1 MKITKTALKRIIKE
15 ELANLRESRD
25 DERFKSYR
33 GIMSDEVPSMGTD
46 AEEEMSNQQ
55 RIEEVIDSIELVE
68 EYIRKAVDEFTPGFN
83 EGGPVYNAL
92 RHAKEEL
99 EALKGQI

>member
-1 MKITKTALKRIIKE
+1 MKLTKTALKRLIKE

-33 GIMSDEVPSMGTD
+33 GIMGDEVPSMGTD

-55 RIEEVIDSIELVE
+55 RIEEVIDSIELAL
-68 EYIRKAVDEFTPGFN
+68 EYSLASDAFGFGR
-83 EGGPVYNAL
+83 GGPVTVSLKNAKDL
-92 RHAKEEL
+92 LEEL
-99 EALKGQI
+99 AGGM

>member
-1 MKITKTALKRIIKE
+1 MKLTKTALKRIIKE

-55 RIEEVIDSIELVE
+55 RIEEVIDSIELAL
-68 EYIRKAVDEFTPGFN
+68 EYSLKSDDFGFGR
-83 EGGPVYNAL
+83 GGPVTVSLKNAKDL
-92 RHAKEEL
+92 LEEL
-99 EALKGQI
+99 AGGM

>member
-1 MKITKTALKRIIKE
+1 MKLTKTALKRLIKE

-25 DERFKSYR
+25 GELKSYR
-33 GIMSDEVPSMGTD
+33 GIMGDEVPSMGTD